1 LKLLDIF
8 LLLIL
13 IWGGYS
19 GYRRGLVVEGFSIFS
34 FSIAKILSLKAL
46 HIFKAISGKVNGS
59 TPTIASYVFFGL
71 IFIVIVAI
79 LIILSRYFRSK
90 VNKTVL
96 GKVDKTLGSILGVG
110 KWAFYASTALWVAN
124 LLHIGLPD
132 SYIGNSFLLP
142 IIKSISPSFIS
153 WVSKWIPALRTLI
166 EIVK

>member
-1 LKLLDIF
+1 MKLLDIF

-19 GYRRGLVVEGFSIFS
+19 GYKRGLVVEGFSIFS

-46 HIFKAISGKVNGS
+46 HIFRAISSKGNGP
-59 TPTIASYVFFGL
+59 TPIITSYVVFGL
-71 IFIVIVAI
+71 IFVVIVAI
-79 LIILSRYFRSK
+79 LIILSRYFRNK

-96 GKVDKTLGSILGVG
+96 GKIDKTLGSILGIG
-110 KWAFYASTALWVAN
+110 KWAFYTSTALWVAN

-132 SYIGNSFLLP
+132 SYIANSFLLP
-142 IIKSISPSFIS
+142 TIKAISPSFIS
-153 WVSKWIPALRTLI
+153 WVAKWLPALRTLI